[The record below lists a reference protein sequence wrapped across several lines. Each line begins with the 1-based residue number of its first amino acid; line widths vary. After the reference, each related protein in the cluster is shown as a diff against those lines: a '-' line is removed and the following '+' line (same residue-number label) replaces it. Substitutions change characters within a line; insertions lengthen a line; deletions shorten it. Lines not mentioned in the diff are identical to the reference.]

1 MPSCCLSPTK
11 KILRQAQAAYR
22 GVLKQSH
29 FGELMVGGVTPNHYK
44 QLFAS
49 VQSLNN
55 QLPNLR
61 LSPDYFDYIVID
73 EVHHIAAASYRGLLA
88 AFSPHILLG
97 LTATPERHDGGN
109 ILADFCGVIA
119 AEIRL
124 PEAINRRHLCP
135 FNILA
140 STMIQTRQVPWKRA
154 AMTSPSSPIS
164 TPTISSGCRK

>member
-1 MPSCCLSPTK
+1 MERSLHQRFRNLIVAATGTGKTLISAFDFSRFLNIKPDAKLLFVAHK
-11 KILRQAQAAYR
+11 EEILRQAQAAYR

-55 QLPNLR
+55 QL
-61 LSPDYFDYIVID
+61 I
-73 EVHHIAAASYRGLLA
+73 
-88 AFSPHILLG
+88 FSPTFVASSQPKSAYQKPSI
-97 LTATPERHDGGN
+97 
-109 ILADFCGVIA
+109 V
-119 AEIRL
+119 
-124 PEAINRRHLCP
+124 AISAHS
-135 FNILA
+135 NILA
-140 STMIQTRQVPWKRA
+140 STMIQIYAKSLGKMA